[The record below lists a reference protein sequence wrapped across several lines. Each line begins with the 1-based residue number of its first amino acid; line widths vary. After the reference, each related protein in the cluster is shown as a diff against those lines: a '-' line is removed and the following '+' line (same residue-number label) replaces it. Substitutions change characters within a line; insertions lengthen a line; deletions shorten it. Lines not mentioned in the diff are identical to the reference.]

1 MIFMGLGTS
10 GAEGGF
16 TADEDKLRVGG
27 LKPEF

>member
-1 MIFMGLGTS
+1 MIFMGLGTG

-16 TADEDKLRVGG
+16 TADENRLRVGG